1 MPRVKNMMIYIK
13 TLGGAVK
20 KSTFTLYHD
29 FARMSMKEKSEK
41 VNRQASVETCRFL
54 AMGYK
59 KRYFRHFCVW
69 IRTLTA
75 FSEIVSLRS
84 S

>member
-29 FARMSMKEKSEK
+29 FARVSMKEKSKK
-41 VNRQASVETCRFL
+41 VNRQASV
-54 AMGYK
+54 
-59 KRYFRHFCVW
+59 
-69 IRTLTA
+69 
-75 FSEIVSLRS
+75 
-84 S
+84 